1 MDMIIKLKLIAFC
14 LLALTFAFGGL
25 WLREQNQASQ
35 LASLNDTLTQDNIEL
50 TSALEGQ
57 RQANEDLRRQLDA
70 RNQLPEMVGN
80 EVESMPET
88 FLRLPPAAPM
98 AFEEDDEEVVTMA
111 SGEESEL
118 SPEELAEREERREAR
133 RVAQEERRA
142 RWEERRQQNRDRVVT
157 ATRERREFFEQIPL
171 EGLAPEYRES
181 HERLLQAMD
190 EVEDMMTMLNDPETD
205 RETQREIRRNFGGMM
220 REVGGLMG
228 TQREILL
235 NDFAQAIGY
244 SGEEARDFID
254 YIEAVNEMTSMG
266 NFMRGGRGRG
276 GPPPSRD

>member
-1 MDMIIKLKLIAFC
+1 MNTKIKI
-14 LLALTFAFGGL
+14 LAVFSLVLTFAFGGL
-25 WLREQNQASQ
+25 LLREQHQAST
-35 LASLNDTLTQDNIEL
+35 LASLNDTLTQDNIDL
-50 TSALEGQ
+50 TSALQGQ

-70 RNQLPEMVGN
+70 QNRLPALVMN
-80 EVESMPET
+80 DVEEMPES
-88 FLRLPPAAPM
+88 FVQLPPARSLEI
-98 AFEEDDEEVVTMA
+98 EEDDAVVAMEAREERD
-111 SGEESEL
+111 L
-118 SPEELAEREERREAR
+118 SPEELAELEERREAR
-133 RVAQEERRA
+133 RVEIEERRA
-142 RWEERRQQNRDRVVT
+142 RWEERRQQNRDRVVS
-157 ATRERREFFEQIPL
+157 ATQERREFFEQISL

-181 HERLLQAMD
+181 HERLLTVMD
-190 EVEDMMTMLNDPETD
+190 EVEGMMAILNDPETD

-254 YIEAVNEMTSMG
+254 YIETVNEMTSMG

-276 GPPPSRD
+276 GPASSD